1 MEVEDAEED
10 GYTLAWRG
18 DTVSQD
24 GVACVKDLGMALS
37 TGYLIVY

>member
-1 MEVEDAEED
+1 MGVEDAEED

-24 GVACVKDLGMALS
+24 GVACVEDLSMALS
-37 TGYLIVY
+37 IGYLIAY

>member
-24 GVACVKDLGMALS
+24 GVACVKDLDMALS